1 MNIAATF
8 AASQRI
14 LILLIFQLLF
24 LYTRII
30 FWTQFKQLDWTD
42 LSFIFEDYLHLGFI
56 NDQFLPGRNM
66 VMFATYCSPFTLL
79 FVRTLKEIL
88 AHSLIVLLVAPTHL
102 LVLFHPPTIN
112 QVTPKLFC
120 WKPFVSNFIMSTQSP
135 WYS

>member
-30 FWTQFKQLDWTD
+30 FWTQFKQLDWID

-66 VMFATYCSPFTLL
+66 VMFATYYSPFTLL

-112 QVTPKLFC
+112 QVTPKLFYS
-120 WKPFVSNFIMSTQSP
+120 KAFVSNFIMSTQS
-135 WYS
+135 S